1 MRAGMVIAVDGP
13 AGAGKSTVARRLA
26 RELDCVYVDTGA
38 MYRAVT
44 LKALREGVDLHNSEA
59 LARLAERTEIRIG
72 KLPREGGPQPVYVDG
87 ADVTAGIRHPDVNS
101 AVSLVAMV
109 QGVRKELV
117 RLQRRLAEPGG
128 IVMDGRDIGTHV
140 LPGADFKFFVTASLE
155 ERVRR
160 RMRELER
167 SGHAIPPEELKEQVA
182 RRDRLDSTR
191 EVAPLTQAPDAIL
204 IDTTELSVED
214 VVETMLRHIR
224 GR

>member
-1 MRAGMVIAVDGP
+1 MVIAVDGP
-13 AGAGKSTVARRLA
+13 AGAGKSTAARKLA
-26 RELDCVYVDTGA
+26 RELDYVYLDTGA

-44 LKALREGVDLHNSEA
+44 LEALREGVDLRDSEA
-59 LARLAERTEIRIG
+59 LTRLAGRIVIRMG
-72 KLPREGGPQPVYVDG
+72 KLPREGGPQPVYLNE
-87 ADVTAGIRHPDVNS
+87 ADVTAGIRHPEVSS

-109 QGVRKELV
+109 QGVREELV

-140 LPGADFKFFVTASLE
+140 LTGADFKFFVTASLE

-167 SGHAIPPEELKEQVA
+167 SGHLISSEELKEQVA

-191 EVAPLTQAPDAIL
+191 EVAPLTQAPDAVL
-204 IDTTELSVED
+204 IDTTDLTADE

>member
-1 MRAGMVIAVDGP
+1 MVIAVDGP
-13 AGAGKSTVARRLA
+13 AGAGKSTVARKLA
-26 RELDCVYVDTGA
+26 RELDYVYLDTGA

-44 LKALREGVDLHNSEA
+44 LEALREGVDLRDSEA
-59 LARLAERTEIRIG
+59 LTRLAGRIEIRMG
-72 KLPREGGPQPVYVDG
+72 KLPREGGPQPVYLNE
-87 ADVTAGIRHPDVNS
+87 ADVTAGIRHPEVSS

-109 QGVRKELV
+109 QGVREELV

-167 SGHAIPPEELKEQVA
+167 SGHLISSEEWKEQVA

-191 EVAPLTQAPDAIL
+191 EVAPLTQAPDAVL
-204 IDTTELSVED
+204 IDTTDLTVDE